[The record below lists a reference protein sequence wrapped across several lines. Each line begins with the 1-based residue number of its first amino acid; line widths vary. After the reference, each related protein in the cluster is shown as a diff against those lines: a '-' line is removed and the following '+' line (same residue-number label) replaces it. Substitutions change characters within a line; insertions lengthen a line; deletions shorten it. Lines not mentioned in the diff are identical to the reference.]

1 MKERGSIYGPGEFT
15 YPGKLFSAL
24 FSSGIIGRFDM
35 CGGFRDIGFISPT
48 FENYSTEFAGNLT
61 NRANESSHMN
71 TPLFKLIYGLRHLN
85 EGDASTI
92 YLQNYSFLPFWE
104 VFLSF
109 FVQMAKKG
117 VYRG

>member
-1 MKERGSIYGPGEFT
+1 MKERGSIYGSGEFT
-15 YPGKLFSAL
+15 HPSEFFSAL
-24 FSSGIIGRFDM
+24 FGSGIICRFDM
-35 CGGFRDIGFISPT
+35 CGGFRDVGFISPP

-61 NRANESSHMN
+61 NRADESCHMN
-71 TPLFKLIYGLRHLN
+71 TPLFKLISGLRHLN
-85 EGDASTI
+85 EGDPSTI
-92 YLQNYSFLPFWE
+92 YLQNYSFLPFGE